1 MSKIKRIITFFIFM
15 GLFSASYQI
24 GAMSEVD
31 EESALEILADLQEV
45 LEDIDAIGIFLHNTA
60 ISLAMFIPGAGVV
73 WGFYAGYSTGYA
85 FAALASLI
93 PEIAEIPPLAL
104 LWVSPFGFMELV
116 AYSLGTSRSYILIF
130 MIIKKIN
137 LRSAIIP
144 TTIEIGIL
152 IGLLVAG
159 AVLEDYVIANE
170 IQLPGF

>member
-1 MSKIKRIITFFIFM
+1 M

-31 EESALEILADLQEV
+31 EESAMEILTDLQET
-45 LEDIDAIGIFLHNTA
+45 LEDIDALGIFLHNTA
-60 ISLAMFIPGAGVV
+60 LSLIMFIPGVGVG
-73 WGFYAGYSTGYA
+73 WGFYSGWSTGYA

-93 PEIAEIPPLAL
+93 PEIAEVPPLAL

-137 LRSAIIP
+137 LRPAIIP
-144 TTIEIGIL
+144 TAAEIGIL
-152 IGLLVAG
+152 LGLLVAG
-159 AVLEDYVIANE
+159 AVLEDYVISNE

>member
-1 MSKIKRIITFFIFM
+1 M

-31 EESALEILADLQEV
+31 EESAQEILAELQEA

-60 ISLAMFIPGAGVV
+60 ISLAMFIPGVGVG
-73 WGFYAGYSTGYA
+73 WGFFSGYSTGYA

-130 MIIKKIN
+130 MIIKKTN
-137 LRSAIIP
+137 LRPAIIP
-144 TTIEIGIL
+144 TAIEIGIL
-152 IGLLVAG
+152 LGLLVAG

>member
-1 MSKIKRIITFFIFM
+1 M

-31 EESALEILADLQEV
+31 EESAEEILADLQEA
-45 LEDIDAIGIFLHNTA
+45 LEDIDALGIFLHNTTL
-60 ISLAMFIPGAGVV
+60 SLIMFIPGVGVG
-73 WGFYAGYSTGYA
+73 WGFYSGWSTGYA

-93 PEIAEIPPLAL
+93 PAIAEIPPLYL
-104 LWVSPFGFMELV
+104 LWASPFGFMELV

-137 LRSAIIP
+137 LRPAIIP
-144 TTIEIGIL
+144 TAIEIGIL
-152 IGLLVAG
+152 LGLLVAG
-159 AVLEDYVIANE
+159 AVLEDYVISNE

>member
-1 MSKIKRIITFFIFM
+1 M

-31 EESALEILADLQEV
+31 EETATEILTELQET
-45 LEDIDAIGIFLHNTA
+45 LEDIDALGIFLHNTA
-60 ISLAMFIPGAGVV
+60 LSLVMFIPGVGVG
-73 WGFYAGYSTGYA
+73 WGFYSGWSTGYA

-93 PEIAEIPPLAL
+93 PEIAEVTPLAL
-104 LWVSPFGFMELV
+104 LWASPFGFMELV

-137 LRSAIIP
+137 LRPAIIP
-144 TTIEIGIL
+144 TAIEIGRL
-152 IGLLVAG
+152 LGLLVAG
-159 AVLEDYVIANE
+159 AVLEDYVISNE

>member
-1 MSKIKRIITFFIFM
+1 M

-31 EESALEILADLQEV
+31 EESAEEILADLQEA
-45 LEDIDAIGIFLHNTA
+45 LEDIDALGIFLHNTA
-60 ISLAMFIPGAGVV
+60 LSLIMFIPGVGVG
-73 WGFYAGYSTGYA
+73 WGFYSGWSTGYA

-130 MIIKKIN
+130 MIIKKQIFDQ
-137 LRSAIIP
+137 P
-144 TTIEIGIL
+144 
-152 IGLLVAG
+152 
-159 AVLEDYVIANE
+159 
-170 IQLPGF
+170 